1 MAQTR
6 EEFKAAIADA
16 EAAQTDENA
25 EVETEETEAPQ
36 AEEETPE
43 TEAGAEATQETEEVA
58 ETSEDESE
66 ETELEDWMKG
76 DGHESQVDK
85 KFSGEDVGIAKARLK
100 TKLNKR
106 HAGELEKKDARI
118 AELEALQTAAPAS
131 QPSELQKPKREQ
143 FDDADD
149 PDEAF
154 TDALMDWKLDKHK
167 AGQAAATAATE
178 QQQAQKEQ
186 LRKISQGEDDHY
198 DRAAE
203 LVQKSNIPVEKYQA
217 ADTAFK
223 QSIEVVVPNGGD
235 DVAAALVARL
245 GNGSEKVVYNIGVNA
260 AKQEKLTELLKSDPS
275 GLDAYGYLVEL
286 KLELNSPT
294 KRKTKAPKPAPDVKG
309 DVVENASIK
318 ALKKQYQAAVKTGNS
333 QQRFDLRRKAKAAGA
348 KDVNDW

>member
-6 EEFKAAIADA
+6 EEFKAANALA

-43 TEAGAEATQETEEVA
+43 TEAGTEDTKETDEDAES
-58 ETSEDESE
+58 SEDESE
-66 ETELEDWMKG
+66 EPELENWMKG
-76 DGHESQVDK
+76 DGHESQADK
-85 KFSGEDVGIAKARLK
+85 KFTGEDIGIAKARLK

-106 HAGELEKKDARI
+106 HEGELEKLQARI
-118 AELEALQTAAPAS
+118 TELETQPQS
-131 QPSELQKPKREQ
+131 NQPSELQKPKRED
-143 FDDADD
+143 FDDKDD

-154 TDALMDWKLDKHK
+154 TDALMDWKLEKHQ

-178 QQQAQKEQ
+178 QQRVQQDQATKV
-186 LRKISQGEDDHY
+186 SQGEDDHY
-198 DRAAE
+198 DRAE
-203 LVQKSNIPVEKYQA
+203 KLIEKSNIPAEKYQA

-223 QSIEVVVPNGGD
+223 QSIESVIPTKGD
-235 DVAAALVARL
+235 EVSAMLVARL
-245 GNGSEKVVYNIGVNA
+245 GEGSEKVVYNIGVNK

-286 KLELNSPT
+286 KLELNSST
-294 KRKTKAPKPAPDVKG
+294 KRKTNAPKPAPTIKG